1 MAAALAGQQLAQHE
15 LLCLPPLL
23 AAPTRFN
30 QPLVAV
36 IIGGLTQAAGVGLV
50 LSGTTRNPG

>member
-1 MAAALAGQQLAQHE
+1 
-15 LLCLPPLL
+15 
-23 AAPTRFN
+23 
-30 QPLVAV
+30 VAV